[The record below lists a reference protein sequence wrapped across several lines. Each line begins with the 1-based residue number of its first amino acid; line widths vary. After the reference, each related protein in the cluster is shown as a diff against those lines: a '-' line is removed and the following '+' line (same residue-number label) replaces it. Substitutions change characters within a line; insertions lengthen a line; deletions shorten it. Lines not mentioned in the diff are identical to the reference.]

1 MTKQDERLLW
11 LGRAHIDEDTFDRVF
26 GRVLA
31 KLRGSDDFSPTRTA
45 QHSGLDRSFLYAVE
59 RGEKGI
65 SLFTLFRIASAS
77 KLSAADLVRL
87 LEQELA
93 LEKETSP

>member
-1 MTKQDERLLW
+1 MDKINERLLW
-11 LGRAHIDEDTFDRVF
+11 QGGIPIDEAAFNRLF

-59 RGEKGI
+59 HGEKGV

-77 KLSAADLVRL
+77 KQSATEIVRL
-87 LEQELA
+87 MEQELA
-93 LEKETSP
+93 TESATKP